1 MKLTEIYK
9 EIQKIIKAG
18 KGDYKFVNKRGM
30 VAADVHK
37 ILVDDEK
44 KEVTII

>member
-1 MKLTEIYK
+1 MKLTDIYK
-9 EIQKIIKAG
+9 EIQKIVKAG

-30 VAADVHK
+30 VSEEVYKVH
-37 ILVDDEK
+37 VDDEK